1 MRRLSMPPA
10 LLVLLLI
17 VAAPPACSQS
27 DEAPAN
33 TTTDGGSTDGA
44 AAADTD
50 TVAATDT
57 VTVTDT
63 DTDTVTANAPPYAIG
78 VTTLTTIGAN
88 GRQLPT
94 EVWYPIPTGSKGTAT
109 TYALGLVPSPYG
121 ALRDVPALPGPF
133 PLLAFSHGNGGV
145 RDQSVFLTE
154 AVARQGYVVV
164 SPDHVGNTA
173 TTMNNNLGGVM
184 SLWRPQDVSAAID
197 RVLTPQPEDGAWL
210 TGLVDPDKIAV
221 SGHSFGGYTSL
232 ALAGM
237 PVGLPAGVSLNCAAP
252 EQVAACKEIDK
263 LGPAPWNLGDARID
277 LAIPLAHAL
286 YAAGVLAKPTGTVP
300 AIPIILMAASGDTL
314 TKPNLE
320 AEPLY
325 AALADQAAL
334 VMIQGGS
341 HYSFANI
348 CEVVPFMPANLKA
361 AVGNICDGDAK
372 PTMAEVHAVVV
383 EHTLAALDIW
393 LRGNDKARKAFDPA
407 KTTGPVYALKSK
419 GIYLK

>member
-1 MRRLSMPPA
+1 MRRLSPQAAFLA
-10 LLVLLLI
+10 LLLVT
-17 VAAPPACSQS
+17 APFACSDT

-33 TTTDGGSTDGA
+33 STADGGSTDGPSA
-44 AAADTD
+44 ADTDTDTGTGTDTD

-57 VTVTDT
+57 A
-63 DTDTVTANAPPYAIG
+63 TASGPPYAIG

-94 EVWYPIPTGSKGTAT
+94 EVWYPIATGSKGTAV
-109 TYALGLVPSPYG
+109 TYALGLIPSPYG

-164 SPDHVGNTA
+164 SPDHIGNTA
-173 TTMNNNLGGVM
+173 TTMDNNLGGVM
-184 SLWRPQDVSAAID
+184 SLWRPQDISAAID
-197 RVLTPQPEDGAWL
+197 RVLKPQTEDGPWL
-210 TGLVDPDKIAV
+210 TGLVDPDKIAI

-252 EQVAACKEIDK
+252 EQVAACKEIEK
-263 LGPAPWNLGDARID
+263 LGPPPWDLGDPRID
-277 LAIPLAHAL
+277 VAIPLAHAL
-286 YAAGVLAKPTGTVP
+286 YAAGVLAKPTGKVP

-325 AALADQAAL
+325 ADLADQAAL

-348 CEVVPFMPANLKA
+348 CELMPFMPADLKA
-361 AVGNICDGDAK
+361 AVGNICNGSTK
-372 PTMAEVHAVVV
+372 PTMDEVQAVVV

-393 LRGNDKARKAFDPA
+393 LRGNDNARKAFDPA
-407 KTTGPVYALKSK
+407 KTTGPVYTIKSK
-419 GIYLK
+419 GIYPK